1 MNAPHPITIS
11 RTGKDAW
18 RAWLT
23 ITLRSQRSLQ
33 VIASLRLVL
42 ANTDLMPYHGSQWR
56 WREGAVFA
64 PRPPPLIDRPNDPV
78 NYVPVAAQFCGLR
91 SERLPQKS
99 NNYVLAKNGLRPG
112 GGGGVGNSIK
122 EENK

>member
-23 ITLRSQRSLQ
+23 ITLRSQRSSQ
-33 VIASLRLVL
+33 AIASLRLVL
-42 ANTDLMPYHGSQWR
+42 
-56 WREGAVFA
+56 A

-91 SERLPQKS
+91 SERLLQKS

-112 GGGGVGNSIK
+112 GGGWDIVSKRKIHSTA
-122 EENK
+122 

>member
-42 ANTDLMPYHGSQWR
+42 ANTDLMPYHVSQWR

-78 NYVPVAAQFCGLR
+78 NYVPVAA
-91 SERLPQKS
+91 
-99 NNYVLAKNGLRPG
+99 
-112 GGGGVGNSIK
+112 
-122 EENK
+122 